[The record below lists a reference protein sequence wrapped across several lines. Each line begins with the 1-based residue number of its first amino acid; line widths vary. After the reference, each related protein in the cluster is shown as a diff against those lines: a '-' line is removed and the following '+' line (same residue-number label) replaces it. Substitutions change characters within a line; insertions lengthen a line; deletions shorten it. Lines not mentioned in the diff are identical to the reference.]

1 MGNKLTTGQ
10 VLSSSDTELISNAT
24 ITSTSQSAVIA
35 PAKNTLIC
43 HLKVTGTVSGTSPNM
58 AVKLQDSS
66 DGVNWVDIPS
76 ATFTAVTATNSFQR
90 LVVSN
95 VGAMV
100 RAVATITGTS
110 PSFAGV
116 TLTALER

>member
-1 MGNKLTTGQ
+1 MSNKLSGSQ
-10 VLSSSDTELISNAT
+10 VLSSSDSELISNAT
-24 ITSTSQSAVIA
+24 ITSTSQSPILA
-35 PAKNTLIC
+35 PTKNTLVC
-43 HLKVTGTVSGTSPNM
+43 HLKVTGTVSGTSPSM
-58 AVKLQDSS
+58 TVKLQDSS

-76 ATFTAVTATNSFQR
+76 AAFTAVTATNNFQR
-90 LVVSN
+90 LVVTN

-100 RAVATITGTS
+100 RAVATITGTT